1 MYTNS
6 ISRIASEYSIASVP
20 PARVSRFD
28 FQQGSLYISTHFR
41 IFLIT
46 VQQGMPSTSDFRP
59 GLVIKYNNELWTIIE
74 FQHVNPGNWRAFVRT
89 KLKNLKSGKVIENRF
104 RAGESIDTIRIERKE
119 FQFLFRDGTGYVFMD
134 KQNYEQLSVS
144 GEQLGEGAKFLKDG
158 ESVDILFNGHDI
170 TGIELPITVELKV
183 TETVPGVR
191 GDSANA
197 GTKPATVETGA
208 TVNVPLFLNEGDVV
222 KIDTRTGEY
231 IERVKA

>member
-1 MYTNS
+1 
-6 ISRIASEYSIASVP
+6 
-20 PARVSRFD
+20 
-28 FQQGSLYISTHFR
+28 
-41 IFLIT
+41 
-46 VQQGMPSTSDFRP
+46 MPSTSDFRP

-119 FQFLFRDGTGYVFMD
+119 FQFLYRDGTGYVFMD

-158 ESVDILFNGHDI
+158 ESVDILFNGIDI

>member
-1 MYTNS
+1 
-6 ISRIASEYSIASVP
+6 
-20 PARVSRFD
+20 
-28 FQQGSLYISTHFR
+28 
-41 IFLIT
+41 
-46 VQQGMPSTSDFRP
+46 MPSTSDFRP

-89 KLKNLKSGKVIENRF
+89 KLKNIKSGKVIENRF

-119 FQFLFRDGTGYVFMD
+119 FQFLYRDGTGYVFMD
-134 KQNYEQLSVS
+134 KTDYEQMSVQ
-144 GEQLGEGAKFLKDG
+144 GAQVGEGAKFLKDG
-158 ESVDILFNGHDI
+158 ESVDILFNGNDI

-191 GDSANA
+191 GDSANS

-208 TVNVPLFLNEGDVV
+208 TVNVPLFINEGDVV
-222 KIDTRTGEY
+222 KIDTRTGDY